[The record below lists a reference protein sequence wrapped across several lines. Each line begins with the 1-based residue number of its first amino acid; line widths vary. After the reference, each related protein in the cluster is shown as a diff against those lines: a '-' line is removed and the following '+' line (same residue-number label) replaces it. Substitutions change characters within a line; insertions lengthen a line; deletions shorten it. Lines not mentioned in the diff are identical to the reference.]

1 MQSDSVISGLHG
13 KVITTLAEYCLPLIP
28 ISAVLVFEF
37 DPEVYES
44 SEDAV
49 DVDLSVSLAEG
60 DVGEFS
66 IVLTAA
72 TDDNNTNA
80 TATG

>member
-1 MQSDSVISGLHG
+1 M
-13 KVITTLAEYCLPLIP
+13 
-28 ISAVLVFEF
+28 LVFEF

-44 SEDAV
+44 NEDAV